1 MVLEVIVLKL
11 NKLGK
16 QSNLFF
22 LGAAIASSTFIG
34 GLAQAENPIVTAT
47 ESESSLIQK
56 IGNDPMVKIP
66 LEKASPVTN
75 KSDESALI
83 QTINQYKI
91 ESPSNKTAKTA
102 DSVSSVSQLSD
113 VRPTDWAFTA
123 LQSLVERYGC
133 IAGYPDRTFRGK
145 QATSR
150 YEFAAGLNAC
160 LDKINEIISAGLADK
175 VSKEDLATLQKLQEE
190 FAAELAT
197 LRGRVDALDAKTAKL
212 EAQQFSTTTKLFGQA
227 IFGLQG
233 RLNNNANIPRIAG
246 VVSADPAT
254 NVNFGAQVQ
263 LSLLT
268 QFPDRSL
275 LLTSMQAGNIS
286 TDAPFTSFNALNNG
300 FTRLAYEGN
309 TGNTFTLTDLNY
321 RFYIG
326 DRLSVIVGPRGVNA
340 VNVFRGANRIESA
353 GNGPISLFAQRNPII
368 SLNAG
373 QAGLGFDWQIAKG
386 LSLQGV
392 YSAGNPAA
400 ATGDGGLFGGP
411 TSIGVQLAANVF
423 ERVDAALYYLNSYT
437 NNGTLNSAVGDNII
451 GITFPTAANFN
462 TNAFGG
468 SLSWRA
474 TNKLNLGGWLGFTNS
489 NIQNVGLSGNVNTFN
504 WMTYANL
511 VDFLKE
517 GDLLGLYV
525 GQPPSITSSN
535 LNGAVI
541 NFPSLLSGTGG
552 IPGSQPATTTHLEL
566 FYRYPITKNISITPG
581 LVFVFA
587 PGNTASSDTITIGS
601 LRTTFTF

>member
-1 MVLEVIVLKL
+1 MFVKL
-11 NKLGK
+11 YTYKLRL
-16 QSNLFF
+16 SLFSF
-22 LGAAIASSTFIG
+22 VTLLASST
-34 GLAQAENPIVTAT
+34 LAEQLVQAETPKVVAN
-47 ESESSLIQK
+47 ESSLIKAIATDPMLNQIQETTSFVSDTTGSILIQKMGQNK
-56 IGNDPMVKIP
+56 IGKGD
-66 LEKASPVTN
+66 A
-75 KSDESALI
+75 DEIS
-83 QTINQYKI
+83 QN
-91 ESPSNKTAKTA
+91 
-102 DSVSSVSQLSD
+102 VSSVSQLSD
-113 VRPTDWAFTA
+113 VRRTDWAFTA

-133 IAGYPDRTFRGK
+133 IAGYPDRTFRGT

-190 FAAELAT
+190 FATELAT
-197 LRGRVDALDAKTAKL
+197 LRGRVDALDAKTTKL

-227 IFGLQG
+227 ILGLQG
-233 RLNNNANIPRIAG
+233 RLKNNANIPRVAG
-246 VVSADPAT
+246 AISADPAT

-275 LLTSMQAGNIS
+275 LLTSLQAGNIS
-286 TDAPFTSFNALNNG
+286 TDAPFTSFNSLNNG
-300 FTRLAYEGN
+300 FTRLAYEGD

-326 DRLSVIVGPRGVNA
+326 DRLAVIVGPRGVNA

-368 SLNAG
+368 SLNSG
-373 QAGLGFDWQIAKG
+373 QAGLGFDWQISKG

-392 YSAGNPAA
+392 YSAGNAA
-400 ATGDGGLFGGP
+400 SATGDGGLFGG
-411 TSIGVQLAANVF
+411 TTQIGVQLAATIAD
-423 ERVDAALYYLNSYT
+423 RVDTALYYLNSYT
-437 NNGTLNSAVGDNII
+437 NNGTLNNAI
-451 GITFPTAANFN
+451 GSNFIGLTLPTNAASSFN

-468 SLSWRA
+468 SIAWRA
-474 TNKLNLGGWLGFTNS
+474 TNKLNIGGWLGFTNS
-489 NIQNVGLSGNVNTFN
+489 NIQNTGFSGNVNTFN

-511 VDFLKE
+511 LDLFKE
-517 GDLLGLYV
+517 GDLFGLYV
-525 GQPPSITSSN
+525 GQLPSITSSN
-535 LNGAVI
+535 LSGNI

-552 IPGSQPATTTHLEL
+552 VAGGDPAATTQLEL
-566 FYRYPITKNISITPG
+566 FYRYPISKNISITPG

-587 PGNTASSDTITIGS
+587 PGNTASSDTITIGA

>member
-1 MVLEVIVLKL
+1 MSL
-11 NKLGK
+11 NIYKYKML
-16 QSNLFF
+16 SNL
-22 LGAAIASSTFIG
+22 GWAIAAIASSTLIG
-34 GLAQAENPIVTAT
+34 AIAQAETPNITKIT
-47 ESESSLIQK
+47 NESSLIQA
-56 IGNDPMVKIP
+56 IGNDPIEKIP
-66 LEKASPVTN
+66 LEKTTAVTN
-75 KSDESALI
+75 KLTESLLI
-83 QTINQYKI
+83 QEINQYQI
-91 ESPSNKTAKTA
+91 ESLSQKT
-102 DSVSSVSQLSD
+102 SQNVSSVSQLSD

-123 LQSLVERYGC
+123 LQSLVERYRC
-133 IAGYPDRTFRGK
+133 IVGYPDSTFRGRK
-145 QATSR
+145 ATSR

-197 LRGRVDALDAKTAKL
+197 LRGRVDALDAKTAQL

-227 IFGLQG
+227 VLGLQG
-233 RLNNNANIPRIAG
+233 RLNNNANIPRVDGAF
-246 VVSADPAT
+246 SADPAT
-254 NVNFGAQVQ
+254 NVNFGANVQ

-275 LLTSMQAGNIS
+275 LLTSLQAGNIS

-309 TGNTFTLTDLNY
+309 TANTLTITDLNY

-326 DRLSVIVGPRGVNA
+326 DRLAIIVGPRGVNA
-340 VNVFRGANRIESA
+340 INVFRGANRIESA

-373 QAGLGFDWQIAKG
+373 QAGIGFDWQIAKG
-386 LSLQGV
+386 FSLQGV
-392 YSAGNPAA
+392 YSAGNPESAS
-400 ATGDGGLFGGP
+400 GDGGLFGGP
-411 TSIGVQLAANVF
+411 TSIGVQFAANVF
-423 ERVDAALYYLNSYT
+423 DRVDASLYYLNSYT
-437 NNGTLNSAVGDNII
+437 NNGTLNNAIGDNFI
-451 GITFPTAANFN
+451 GSTFPTNSASKFN

-474 TNKLNLGGWLGFTNS
+474 TNRLNLGSWIGFTNS
-489 NIQNVGLSGNVNTFN
+489 NIQNNGFSGNVNTFN

-511 VDFLKE
+511 IDLFKE
-517 GDLLGLYV
+517 GDLFGLYV

-535 LNGAVI
+535 LSGNI
-541 NFPSLLSGTGG
+541 NFPSLLSQTGG
-552 IPGSQPATTTHLEL
+552 IAGPQPATTTHIEL
-566 FYRYPITKNISITPG
+566 FYRYPISKNISITPG
-581 LVFVFA
+581 VVFIFS
-587 PGNTASSDTITIGS
+587 PGNTAGSDTISIGA

>member
-1 MVLEVIVLKL
+1 VFLKVY
-11 NKLGK
+11 NYQK
-16 QSNLFF
+16 QSNLFLF
-22 LGAAIASSTFIG
+22 SAMIASSTLMG
-34 GLAQAENPIVTAT
+34 GIAQAEISNVTT
-47 ESESSLIQK
+47 SPSESSLIQA

-66 LEKASPVTN
+66 LDKTNPVTN
-75 KSDESALI
+75 KSSESSLI
-83 QTINQYKI
+83 QEINQYKI
-91 ESPSNKTAKTA
+91 ETPLTKT
-102 DSVSSVSQLSD
+102 SQNVSSVSQLSD

-123 LQSLVERYGC
+123 LQSLVERYSC
-133 IAGYPDRTFRGK
+133 IAGYPDSTFRGN

-190 FAAELAT
+190 FAVELAT
-197 LRGRVDALDAKTAKL
+197 LRGRVDSLEAKTAKL
-212 EAQQFSTTTKLFGQA
+212 ETQQFSTTTKLFGQA

-246 VVSADPAT
+246 AVSADPAT
-254 NVNFGAQVQ
+254 NVNFGANVQ

-286 TDAPFTSFNALNNG
+286 TDVPFTSFNSLNNG

-309 TGNTFTLTDLNY
+309 NANTLTLTDLNY
-321 RFYIG
+321 RFYLG
-326 DRLSVIVGPRGVNA
+326 DRLAIIVGPRGVNA

-353 GNGPISLFAQRNPII
+353 GNGSISLFAQRNPII

-386 LSLQGV
+386 FSLQGV
-392 YSAGNPAA
+392 YSAGNAA
-400 ATGDGGLFGGP
+400 SVSGDGGLFGGS
-411 TSIGVQLAANVF
+411 TSMGVQLAANIF
-423 ERVDAALYYLNSYT
+423 DRVDAALYYLNSYT
-437 NNGTLNSAVGDNII
+437 NNGTLNNAIGDNFV
-451 GITFPTAANFN
+451 GITFPTNIASKFN

-468 SLSWRA
+468 SLAWRA
-474 TNKLNLGGWLGFTNS
+474 TNQLNIGGWVGFTNS
-489 NIQNVGLSGNVNTFN
+489 NIQNAGFSGNVNTFN

-511 VDFLKE
+511 IDLFKE
-517 GDLLGLYV
+517 GDLFGLYV

-535 LNGAVI
+535 LSGNI

-552 IPGSQPATTTHLEL
+552 ITGSQTATTTHLEL
-566 FYRYPITKNISITPG
+566 FYRYPISKNISITPG
-581 LVFVFA
+581 VVFVFS
-587 PGNTASSDTITIGS
+587 PGNTASSDTITIGA